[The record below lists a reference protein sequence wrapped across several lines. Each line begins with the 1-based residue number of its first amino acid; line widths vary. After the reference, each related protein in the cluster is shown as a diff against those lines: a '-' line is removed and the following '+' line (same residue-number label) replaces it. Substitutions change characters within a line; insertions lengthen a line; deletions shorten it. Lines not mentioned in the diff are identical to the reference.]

1 MVDPQTV
8 ASVEA
13 SRGWGRL
20 NRSQTELIFTIIL
33 ALAAVGTAWAAFQSA
48 KWSGLQAI
56 SFAEA
61 AAARTESAKKAD
73 EADNLRALDVI
84 SFAEWLAAVNQETGA
99 DPAAYTSV
107 WAPEE
112 GTASA
117 FYYERF
123 RDEFRSAFDAWLA
136 LRPLSNPD
144 APSTPFVMPEYQL
157 ASQAEAAVLVAVAE
171 QRALDALENN
181 QRSDNYVLL
190 GVLFAMVLFFV
201 ALGGKTEGSKSRIVL
216 LVLSVVTLLG
226 CLAVMAT
233 FPVRI

>member
-1 MVDPQTV
+1 
-8 ASVEA
+8 
-13 SRGWGRL
+13 
-20 NRSQTELIFTIIL
+20 
-33 ALAAVGTAWAAFQSA
+33 
-48 KWSGLQAI
+48 
-56 SFAEA
+56 
-61 AAARTESAKKAD
+61 
-73 EADNLRALDVI
+73 
-84 SFAEWLAAVNQETGA
+84 
-99 DPAAYTSV
+99 
-107 WAPEE
+107 
-112 GTASA
+112 
-117 FYYERF
+117 
-123 RDEFRSAFDAWLA
+123 
-136 LRPLSNPD
+136 
-144 APSTPFVMPEYQL
+144 MPEYQL